1 MSAERWFERCNE
13 ILANIRTTQLEPI
26 RQAAQLIAEAGAA
39 GGALH
44 FFDTGHC
51 SHEPIHRAGGLCLLR
66 RLHFDFTIET
76 QAGPKRTAQASER
89 HQQTRGPSDEQLARI
104 GVQRS
109 GLAPGDVLIV
119 NSVSGKAA
127 LPVEV
132 ALAARGLGA
141 KVVAIT
147 NVTYSRAVQ
156 SQHSSGKRLC
166 EAADLVIDNCGVVGD
181 AVLNMEGFDTG
192 VAPTSGVAFCYI
204 IWALVAEAVA
214 HMQARGLHPHVYRS
228 VNLPDGEQ
236 FNAQAEA
243 AYRESGL

>member
-13 ILANIRTTQLEPI
+13 ILNSIRTTQLKSV
-26 RQAAQLIAEAGAA
+26 RQAARLIAKAGQA

-44 FFDTGHC
+44 FYDTGHC
-51 SHEPIHRAGGLCLLR
+51 SREPIHRAGGLCMIR

-76 QAGPKRTAQASER
+76 QAGPKRADQVARR
-89 HQQTRGPSDEQLARI
+89 HAETSHPTDEQLAQV

-109 GLAPGDVLIV
+109 GLAPGDVIIV

-132 ALAARGLGA
+132 ALSAQRLGA
-141 KVVAIT
+141 KVVGIT
-147 NVTYSRAVQ
+147 NTTYSRSVQ

-166 EAADLVIDNCGVVGD
+166 EVADVVIDNCGVVGD
-181 AVLNMEGFDTG
+181 AVLNMEGVDTG
-192 VAPTSGVAFCYI
+192 VAPTSGVTFCYI
-204 IWALVAEAVA
+204 IWAIVAESVA
-214 HMQARGLHPHVYRS
+214 QMRALGLHPHVYRS
-228 VNLPDGEQ
+228 INLPDGEE

-243 AYRESGL
+243 AYRESGV